1 MTSNGQTIKTLTYE
15 WGQKDK
21 VVREG
26 TNNTIATLLTDT
38 TNCMGTLKWIRYGNN
53 LMTTEYKYNQL
64 LQPISINCGNLMT
77 NTYTYDLQ
85 GNVRTWNGRSYSYDG
100 LDRLITEDNGSRITT
115 YAYDKLGNRIRETN
129 DGITKTYT
137 YDTYKNRLL
146 SAGNATY
153 AYDANHNRIE
163 KKEGSLT
170 RQYEY
175 DPENRLTRV
184 LEDGQEIGKYYYNPA
199 GLRVKKIEDG
209 KTTVYVYHDSQPIYE
224 ETFNTADQANL
235 GVPARQELS
244 IYLGNMK
251 LAAFINGV
259 LYYHLLDHLGSTK
272 VIANASGIPVENL
285 DYEAFGSPKEPAI
298 YTQDDGFFERCSLQ
312 RLYGD
317 PNKTNGQNYLYV
329 GAKWRAAMHH
339 CPADEY
345 CEIAAS
351 PTAADGAK
359 VGRIYDNGSGQWKAF
374 VLSNILLTPNKWYRI
389 SVKAR
394 AVTNLGTK
402 YAKAYL
408 SYNAGEDGQQVTKE
422 VTWSASEL
430 ASGEWVRKYVIFQAP
445 NTPDGAP
452 NWKVSAYLYGHH
464 GEGVI
469 EFDDYRIEEFTTQP
483 NPAARRR
490 RRGGMSIPGRRG
502 IRLRGCIT
510 LGHGIMIRRLGGL
523 LRLIVIHSYRMI
535 RGFCSIKVVWVM
547 CYTKDFSSLRD
558 ITNISIA

>member
-1 MTSNGQTIKTLTYE
+1 M
-15 WGQKDK
+15 
-21 VVREG
+21 
-26 TNNTIATLLTDT
+26 
-38 TNCMGTLKWIRYGNN
+38 
-53 LMTTEYKYNQL
+53 
-64 LQPISINCGNLMT
+64 
-77 NTYTYDLQ
+77 
-85 GNVRTWNGRSYSYDG
+85 
-100 LDRLITEDNGSRITT
+100 
-115 YAYDKLGNRIRETN
+115 
-129 DGITKTYT
+129 
-137 YDTYKNRLL
+137 
-146 SAGNATY
+146 
-153 AYDANHNRIE
+153 
-163 KKEGSLT
+163 
-170 RQYEY
+170 
-175 DPENRLTRV
+175 
-184 LEDGQEIGKYYYNPA
+184 
-199 GLRVKKIEDG
+199 RVKKIEDG

-329 GAKWRAAMHH
+329 GAKWRAAMHYS
-339 CPADEY
+339 PADEY
-345 CEIAAS
+345 CETAAS

-464 GEGVI
+464 GEGII